1 MEDCGKELGAEKK
14 TDWRQEEQGD
24 EIVKQED
31 KVGVVEVQVEEL
43 VEQHLSQGGG
53 VVSSN
58 LISCGDGCFGH
69 KVMERDNKMIYNDGY
84 KHPLKE

>member
-1 MEDCGKELGAEKK
+1 M
-14 TDWRQEEQGD
+14 
-24 EIVKQED
+24 KQED

-58 LISCGDGCFGH
+58 LISCGDGCFGL
-69 KVMERDNKMIYNDGY
+69 KVMERDNKMIYNDG
-84 KHPLKE
+84 